1 MTIERAGQLAAFA
14 LLTACSQHH
23 TAEAPPRTRQQA
35 SDSANARL
43 LMNVH
48 RLQQLLNQARSPST
62 QEGAFGDL
70 PIVGMDDGAVPEFE
84 LAAPGGVLY
93 SSKALVGQQA
103 FVTVFFA
110 TWCDYCQVELKAM
123 QQAFAKTGPLPVIPV
138 SVDGPDTWQRV
149 PGYLAAFGIH
159 ERAVRASD
167 YPRFAASYDPF
178 DTVPLLV
185 IVGRNGGLVD
195 CLVGYDPAHA
205 ERLVDSLKL
214 AKMVGPLARP
224 QTSASTSIY

>member
-1 MTIERAGQLAAFA
+1 MMFARARRLAAFT
-14 LLTACSQHH
+14 LLTACSQHYP
-23 TAEAPPRTRQQA
+23 AEAPPKAPERTA
-35 SDSANARL
+35 ESANAQL
-43 LMNVH
+43 LVNVH
-48 RLQQLLNQARSPST
+48 RLQKLLNQARGSSD
-62 QEGAFGDL
+62 QYAVSGDL
-70 PIVGMDDGAVPEFE
+70 PIVGMDDGAVPDFD
-84 LAAPGGVLY
+84 LATPGGTSY

-110 TWCDYCQVELKAM
+110 TWCDYCKVELEAM
-123 QQAFAKTGPLPVIPV
+123 QQAFAKTGALPVIPV
-138 SVDGPDTWQRV
+138 SVDGPETWSKV
-149 PGYLAAFGIH
+149 PSYLASFGIH

-214 AKMVGPLARP
+214 AKMVGPLVRP
-224 QTSASTSIY
+224 QTSASTALY

>member
-1 MTIERAGQLAAFA
+1 MIERARQLAAFA
-14 LLTACSQHH
+14 LLTACSPQHA
-23 TAEAPPRTRQQA
+23 AEAPRIREQTG
-35 SDSANARL
+35 DSANARL
-43 LMNVH
+43 LQNVH
-48 RLQQLLNQARSPST
+48 RLQQLLNQARGPAT
-62 QEGAFGDL
+62 QEPFGDL
-70 PIVGMDDGAVPEFE
+70 PIVGMDDGTVPGFE
-84 LAAPGGVLY
+84 LAAPGGGLY
-93 SSKALVGQQA
+93 SSKALVGQRA

-110 TWCDYCQVELKAM
+110 TWCDYCQVELQAM

-138 SVDGPDTWQRV
+138 SVDGPETWPKV
-149 PGYLAAFGIH
+149 PSYLAAFGIH

-214 AKMVGPLARP
+214 AQIVGPLARP
-224 QTSASTSIY
+224 QTSASSAVY